1 MNVSEHHGTCAR
13 TVGKALLFLET
24 VSSRDL
30 TFTEKESPRDLV
42 SRADLAIHNL
52 IAQELDPYGVP
63 VVSEENVSSHAAQ
76 GSCVGLRWLLDPIDG
91 TTNFANRIPFY
102 GISLGLMQG
111 AAFVGGAFGMPMS
124 RELFYTVSEDA
135 SYLNDAR
142 LRACPTILAASLV
155 GACFSSRASSATWPR
170 EAEFR
175 AFGLINDRSRGCVR
189 LGSAAASI
197 CYAAAGKLGA
207 SYGINS
213 KLWDVAAA
221 LAIARAGDCQ
231 VLVAQAADPL
241 ALSFVVG
248 HGKVVAEI
256 QSTLQAEL
264 GITSW
269 TQVADDRT

>member
-52 IAQELDPYGVP
+52 IGQELEPYGVP

-102 GISLGLMQG
+102 GVSLGLMQG

-142 LRACPTILAASLV
+142 LRACPTTLAASLV

-207 SYGINS
+207 SYGINC
-213 KLWDVAAA
+213 KLWDVAGA
-221 LAIARAGDCQ
+221 LAVARAANCQ
-231 VLVAQAADPL
+231 VLTASANDPL
-241 ALSFVVG
+241 AINFIVG
-248 HGKVVAEI
+248 HGDGVVTI
-256 QSTLQAEL
+256 QTILKGEL
-264 GITSW
+264 GMNGW
-269 TQVADDRT
+269 MQVSHDGA

>member
-52 IAQELDPYGVP
+52 IAQELNPYGVP

-102 GISLGLMQG
+102 GVSLGLMQG

-142 LRACPTILAASLV
+142 LRACPTTLAASLV
-155 GACFSSRASSATWPR
+155 GACFSSRASSSTWPR

-207 SYGINS
+207 SYGINC
-213 KLWDVAAA
+213 KLWDVAGA
-221 LAIARAGDCQ
+221 LAVARAANCQ
-231 VLVAQAADPL
+231 VLTASANDPL
-241 ALSFVVG
+241 TINFIVG
-248 HGKVVAEI
+248 HGDGVVTI
-256 QSTLQAEL
+256 QTILKGEL
-264 GITSW
+264 GMNGW
-269 TQVADDRT
+269 MQVSHDGA